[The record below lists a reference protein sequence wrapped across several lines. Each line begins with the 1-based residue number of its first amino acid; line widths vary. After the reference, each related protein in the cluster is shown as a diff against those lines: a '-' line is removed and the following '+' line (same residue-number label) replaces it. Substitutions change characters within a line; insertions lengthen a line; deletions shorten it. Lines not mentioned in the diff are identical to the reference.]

1 MIASGHGRND
11 GRDDAVVRV
20 EGVTRTFGRIQALSR
35 VSLTLRAGTVHAL
48 VGPNGAG
55 KSTLIRILM
64 GLDSADEGEVVAP
77 AAADG
82 RLKIA
87 YQPQVPALYD
97 YLRVSEMLELAARI
111 AGIASPAKCD
121 EVIRLFGLS
130 AAADQL
136 VHTTSIGTR
145 MKIALAAAIVQ
156 EPQLLILDEPTNAV
170 DAIGVAR
177 LKERLRAMR
186 SAGTTILL
194 ATHMIDF
201 AQDLCDDVTVL
212 LDGRV
217 QYSGAV
223 AAFGNP
229 RDTLESRVLRLID
242 ADVA

>member
-1 MIASGHGRND
+1 MIAPGHGRND
-11 GRDDAVVRV
+11 GRDDGLVRV
-20 EGVTRTFGRIQALSR
+20 ESVTRAFGRIQALSN

-64 GLDSADEGEVVAP
+64 GLDCADEGAVIAP

-97 YLRVSEMLELAARI
+97 YLRVSELLELAARI
-111 AGIASPAKCD
+111 AGVSAPATCE
-121 EVIRLFGLS
+121 EVVRLFGLS

-136 VHTTSIGTR
+136 VHTTSAGTR

-156 EPQLLILDEPTNAV
+156 DPQLLILDEPTNAV

-177 LKERLRAMR
+177 LKELLRAM
-186 SAGTTILL
+186 SAAGTTILL

-217 QYSGAV
+217 QYSGTV
-223 AAFGNP
+223 KGFGNP